1 MTPES
6 IITDRMRPMTAD
18 DLALVLLWR
27 NHPDVRRY
35 MYTQHEITLT
45 EHQSWFEQASE
56 NPHKHLLIFEADS
69 SPLGF
74 VQMTQLGGGPV
85 AEWGF
90 YASPDAPKGTGR
102 RMGQAVLRYAFEQI
116 GLHKLCGQALAYNEP
131 SIRFHRAL
139 GFQQEG
145 LLRDQHYDGQRFHH
159 VLCFGL
165 LNSEWRTTD

>member
-1 MTPES
+1 MIPES
-6 IITDRMRPMTAD
+6 IMSDHMRPMTAY
-18 DLALVLLWR
+18 DLELVLSWR
-27 NHPDVRRY
+27 NHRDVRRY
-35 MYTQHEITLT
+35 MFTQHEIALI
-45 EHQSWFEQASE
+45 EHQIWFERAAK
-56 NPHKHLLIFEADS
+56 NPHKHLLIFEAS
-69 SPLGF
+69 STPQGF
-74 VQMTQLGGGPV
+74 VQLTQLDCGLV

-102 RMGQAVLRYAFEQI
+102 RMGLAALRYAFEQI

-139 GFQQEG
+139 GFKQEG
-145 LLRDQHYDGQRFHH
+145 LLRNQHYDGQSFHN

>member
-6 IITDRMRPMTAD
+6 IIFDRVRPMTTD
-18 DLALVLLWR
+18 DLALVLSWR
-27 NHPDVRRY
+27 NHPDIRRY
-35 MYTQHEITLT
+35 MYTQHEIALT
-45 EHQSWFEQASE
+45 EHQSWFDRASE
-56 NPHKHLLIFEADS
+56 NPHKHLLIFES
-69 SPLGF
+69 GSNPQGF
-74 VQMTQLGGGPV
+74 VQMIQLGGGPV

-102 RMGQAVLRYAFEQI
+102 RMGQAALRYAFEHI

-145 LLRDQHYDGQRFHH
+145 LLRDQHHDGQCFHD

>member
-6 IITDRMRPMTAD
+6 IISDRMRPMTTD
-18 DLALVLLWR
+18 DLALVLSWR
-27 NHPDVRRY
+27 NHPDIRRY
-35 MYTQHEITLT
+35 MYTQHEIALT
-45 EHQSWFEQASE
+45 EHESWFERASE
-56 NPHKHLLIFEADS
+56 NPHKHLLIFEAGS
-69 SPLGF
+69 TPQGF
-74 VQMTQLGGGPV
+74 IQMNQLGGGPV

-102 RMGQAVLRYAFEQI
+102 RMGQAALRYAFEHI

-145 LLRDQHYDGQRFHH
+145 LLRDQHHDGQCFHD